1 MGNKIRIVIADDHT
15 MVRNGLQ
22 MFIDSIESF
31 ELVGQASDG
40 DEAIRICRET
50 DPDVVLMDLAMPKVD
65 GVEAIRGILHSHPH
79 IKIIAL
85 TSFKDDDLV
94 YAALKMGAVNYL
106 LKDVSH
112 DELAQA
118 IQNAYRGEST
128 IKADVTQALLRVA
141 GKSLTLPVQLSA
153 REHDVLRLLV
163 RGFSNPQI
171 ANELHLGD
179 STIKFHVS
187 NILSKLGVTTRTEA
201 AALAVQQHLVD

>member
-128 IKADVTQALLRVA
+128 IKADVTQACY
-141 GKSLTLPVQLSA
+141 
-153 REHDVLRLLV
+153 
-163 RGFSNPQI
+163 
-171 ANELHLGD
+171 
-179 STIKFHVS
+179 
-187 NILSKLGVTTRTEA
+187 A
-201 AALAVQQHLVD
+201 A